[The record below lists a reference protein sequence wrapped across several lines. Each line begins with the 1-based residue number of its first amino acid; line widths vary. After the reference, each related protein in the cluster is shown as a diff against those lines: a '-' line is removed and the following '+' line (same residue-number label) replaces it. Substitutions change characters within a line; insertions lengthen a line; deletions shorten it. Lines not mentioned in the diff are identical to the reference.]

1 MLKNEKMNNLKSENS
16 LHFPNVSTLMKLSLG
31 LILFTIISTTLV
43 YAETNSEQIFVHFLE
58 NSNSQLTTQYLD
70 NSFFSLDSGDSIT
83 IVNSDTVSHKFVSG
97 IENSELQKSKNYD
110 NFLIC
115 EFGEKIEPSTN
126 KYSVDNI
133 CNFNKDNRII
143 TDDILPGESV
153 TVTVDEVGNY
163 RLIDPD
169 YPWIE
174 LTVFSF
180 PDSESS
186 KNINSGF
193 AAVEKTSEQIPVE
206 PKEVRPVNVI
216 PAPIIQTIS
225 VDVNGILHDVEYYVQ
240 GMTVTAI
247 ESDTESM
254 SLIFFVDVT
263 DLNGIINVEFK
274 RTFFDS
280 VYDGIDDH
288 FWALSDGEESVLEEI
303 QTNSQSRSLT
313 IGVPLGTDEL
323 EIIGSV
329 FNNFV
334 EEAVVEEA
342 VVEEAV
348 VEEAVVEEAVVEEA
362 VVEEAVVEEAVVE
375 TISNNEC
382 GPGTILEND
391 VCVLDQRCGPGT
403 ILENDVCVLDYVPST
418 NNQSPSTNKEMI
430 ISFSIAFAIAGIVGI
445 ILALIAKAHKKKN

>member
-31 LILFTIISTTLV
+31 LILFTIISTALV

-58 NSNSQLTTQYLD
+58 NSNSQLTTPYLD

-97 IENSELQKSKNYD
+97 VENSELQKSKNYD

-115 EFGEKIEPSTN
+115 EFGEKIEPPTN

-133 CNFNKDNRII
+133 CNFNKDNRIS

-153 TVTVDEVGNY
+153 TVTITEVGNY

-180 PDSESS
+180 PGSESS

-193 AAVEKTSEQIPVE
+193 ATVEKPSEQIPVE

-216 PAPIIQTIS
+216 PAPLIQTIS

-240 GMTVTAI
+240 GMTVNAI

-254 SLIFFVDVT
+254 SLIFFVDVS

-313 IGVPLGTDEL
+313 IGVPL
-323 EIIGSV
+323 
-329 FNNFV
+329 
-334 EEAVVEEA
+334 
-342 VVEEAV
+342 
-348 VEEAVVEEAVVEEA
+348 
-362 VVEEAVVEEAVVE
+362 
-375 TISNNEC
+375 
-382 GPGTILEND
+382 
-391 VCVLDQRCGPGT
+391 
-403 ILENDVCVLDYVPST
+403 
-418 NNQSPSTNKEMI
+418 
-430 ISFSIAFAIAGIVGI
+430 
-445 ILALIAKAHKKKN
+445 

>member
-1 MLKNEKMNNLKSENS
+1 
-16 LHFPNVSTLMKLSLG
+16 MKLITAVIKPHQVEEVKEALALLG
-31 LILFTIISTTLV
+31 
-43 YAETNSEQIFVHFLE
+43 
-58 NSNSQLTTQYLD
+58 
-70 NSFFSLDSGDSIT
+70 
-83 IVNSDTVSHKFVSG
+83 
-97 IENSELQKSKNYD
+97 
-110 NFLIC
+110 
-115 EFGEKIEPSTN
+115 
-126 KYSVDNI
+126 
-133 CNFNKDNRII
+133 
-143 TDDILPGESV
+143 
-153 TVTVDEVGNY
+153 
-163 RLIDPD
+163 
-169 YPWIE
+169 
-174 LTVFSF
+174 
-180 PDSESS
+180 
-186 KNINSGF
+186 
-193 AAVEKTSEQIPVE
+193 
-206 PKEVRPVNVI
+206 
-216 PAPIIQTIS
+216 
-225 VDVNGILHDVEYYVQ
+225 VQ

-342 VVEEAV
+342 VVE
-348 VEEAVVEEAVVEEA
+348 
-362 VVEEAVVEEAVVE
+362 

-403 ILENDVCVLDYVPST
+403 ILENDVCVLDSVPST
-418 NNQSPSTNKEMI
+418 NNQSSSTNKEMI

>member
-31 LILFTIISTTLV
+31 LILFTIISTALV

-58 NSNSQLTTQYLD
+58 NSNSQLTTPYLD

-97 IENSELQKSKNYD
+97 VENSELQKSKNYD

-115 EFGEKIEPSTN
+115 EFGEKIEPPTN

-133 CNFNKDNRII
+133 CNFNKDNRIS

-153 TVTVDEVGNY
+153 TVTITEVGNY

-180 PDSESS
+180 PGSESS

-193 AAVEKTSEQIPVE
+193 ATVEKPSEQIPVE

-216 PAPIIQTIS
+216 PAPLIQTIS

-240 GMTVTAI
+240 GMTVNAI

-254 SLIFFVDVT
+254 SLIFFVDVS

-348 VEEAVVEEAVVEEA
+348 VEEAVVEEAVVE
-362 VVEEAVVEEAVVE
+362 

-403 ILENDVCVLDYVPST
+403 ILENDVCVLDSVPST
-418 NNQSPSTNKEMI
+418 NNQSSSTNKEMI